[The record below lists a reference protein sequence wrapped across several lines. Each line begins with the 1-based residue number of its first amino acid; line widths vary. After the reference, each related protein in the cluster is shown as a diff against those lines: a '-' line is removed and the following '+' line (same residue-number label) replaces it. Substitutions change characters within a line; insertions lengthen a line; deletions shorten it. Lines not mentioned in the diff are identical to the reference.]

1 MTCVIYPTVPFSA
14 ILFAIIDMRV
24 ELTSATAIPS
34 SATYAT
40 EEAKIHEVRVRD
52 ALTLIIGLSFRHSF
66 LIQKS

>member
-1 MTCVIYPTVPFSA
+1 
-14 ILFAIIDMRV
+14 MRV

-52 ALTLIIGLSFRHSF
+52 ALTLIIGLSFRPF
-66 LIQKS
+66 ILDPKIMLFRL